1 MAPGIDSAA
10 RLREGR
16 AGDRP
21 GARKPLILQGE
32 MVNFGVSMT
41 VDTPSSVAIVRAF
54 RRQPDLSRRGGKLP
68 WKTHTSSLL
77 WQP

>member
-1 MAPGIDSAA
+1 LIPEHACAQDV
-10 RLREGR
+10 
-16 AGDRP
+16 AGGCP

-54 RRQPDLSRRGGKLP
+54 RRQPDLPRLGAKLLL
-68 WKTHTSSLL
+68 KTHTSSLL